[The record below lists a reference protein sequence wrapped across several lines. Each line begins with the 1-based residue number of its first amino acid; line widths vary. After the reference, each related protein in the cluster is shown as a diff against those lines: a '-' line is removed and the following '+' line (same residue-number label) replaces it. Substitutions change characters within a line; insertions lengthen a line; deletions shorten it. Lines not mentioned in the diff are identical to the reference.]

1 MCGDR
6 AFARRE
12 PVGPKALLLASRL
25 INRGGWRE
33 TREVWPMFDKIVLA
47 VDGSEHSDRAVEAA
61 AELASDGTTEVL
73 VLHFQE
79 LGAAGRAGP
88 IPLEQ
93 PGEASTL
100 VNRVTEEL
108 RGRGVKARGRAYAVL
123 TSDVA
128 PRIIS
133 EAAGFGAGLIVMGT
147 RGRTDFASLLLGS
160 VAHKVIHHAQC
171 PVLVTR

>member
-1 MCGDR
+1 
-6 AFARRE
+6 
-12 PVGPKALLLASRL
+12 
-25 INRGGWRE
+25 
-33 TREVWPMFDKIVLA
+33 MFDKIVLA

-100 VNRVTEEL
+100 VNRATEQL

-128 PRIIS
+128 PQIIS

-147 RGRTDFASLLLGS
+147 RGRSDFTALLLGS

>member
-1 MCGDR
+1 
-6 AFARRE
+6 
-12 PVGPKALLLASRL
+12 
-25 INRGGWRE
+25 
-33 TREVWPMFDKIVLA
+33 MFDKIVLA
-47 VDGSEHSDRAVEAA
+47 VNGSEHSDRAVEAA

-93 PGEASTL
+93 PGEAATL

-123 TSDVA
+123 TPDVA
-128 PRIIS
+128 PQIIS
-133 EAAGFGAGLIVMGT
+133 EAAGFGAG
-147 RGRTDFASLLLGS
+147 
-160 VAHKVIHHAQC
+160 
-171 PVLVTR
+171 P

>member
-1 MCGDR
+1 
-6 AFARRE
+6 
-12 PVGPKALLLASRL
+12 
-25 INRGGWRE
+25 
-33 TREVWPMFDKIVLA
+33 MFDKIVLA

-100 VNRVTEEL
+100 VNRVTEDL

-128 PRIIS
+128 PQIIS

-147 RGRTDFASLLLGS
+147 RGRSDFTALLLGS

-171 PVLVTR
+171 PVMVTR